1 MITKVSVARLRP
13 YLDKLISPLQT
24 AFVPGRKGMDNAII
38 VQEIVH
44 TLSKKKGKVG
54 YMAIKVDLE
63 KAYDKLEWSFIRGM
77 LFRANLPADLID
89 LIMSCVSTVSTSILV
104 NGEALDP
111 IYPSRGIRQGDPLSP
126 YLFIMCMDF
135 LGQLIH
141 EKCEAK
147 RWQPVK
153 ASQSGPSFSHYFLRM
168 T

>member
-1 MITKVSVARLRP
+1 MITKIIVARLRP
-13 YLDKLISPLQT
+13 FLEKLISPLQA
-24 AFVPGRKGMDNAII
+24 AFVPGRKGINNAII

-77 LFRANLPADLID
+77 LIRANLLADLTD
-89 LIMSCVSTVSTSILV
+89 LIISCVFIVSASILV

-111 IYPSRGIRQGDPLSP
+111 MQGDPFSP
-126 YLFIMCMDF
+126 YLFILCMDF
-135 LGQLIH
+135 LGQIIQ

-147 RWQPVK
+147 MWQPVK
-153 ASQSGPSFSHYFLRM
+153 AS
-168 T
+168 